1 MTEVII
7 PRTSRS
13 VLDICSGDQATAEC
27 FLRNNP
33 EVQSGSLIPGR
44 AYCMANYSLSPEERA
59 IVCPLNAMSR
69 QERDNLSCIIEEYG
83 DEAQIIATFYDRYRT
98 DMDEYQK
105 TKDVA
110 QGASHANTFAGAGAA
125 VYTARR
131 DSFRDAL
138 LHYQDVLERLSNHT
152 RVGRGPAAQ
161 KAKLQRE
168 AVAAYEVLNQRF
180 QNELHKLVPEG
191 NRGVNKRGNPR
202 NKGNALSNAQRGL
215 TLAER
220 SDTQRIQVSNGYDQ
234 HRMGLLARGT
244 RAAGP
249 GFILLDAGIRYN
261 LVRNEYRH
269 GGDWQREAFV
279 QSAGFGG
286 ATAAGIGVGMA
297 AKAGLAA
304 AQISLMA
311 TPVGWCMV
319 IGTAAVVGY
328 GLATGADSSFKAF
341 AKRLWDYF
349 D

>member
-191 NRGVNKRGNPR
+191 NRGVNK
-202 NKGNALSNAQRGL
+202 
-215 TLAER
+215 
-220 SDTQRIQVSNGYDQ
+220 
-234 HRMGLLARGT
+234 
-244 RAAGP
+244 
-249 GFILLDAGIRYN
+249 
-261 LVRNEYRH
+261 
-269 GGDWQREAFV
+269 
-279 QSAGFGG
+279 G
-286 ATAAGIGVGMA
+286 ATP
-297 AKAGLAA
+297 
-304 AQISLMA
+304 Q
-311 TPVGWCMV
+311 
-319 IGTAAVVGY
+319 
-328 GLATGADSSFKAF
+328 
-341 AKRLWDYF
+341 
-349 D
+349 

>member
-1 MTEVII
+1 MPEIII

-33 EVQSGSLIPGR
+33 EVQSGFLIPGR
-44 AYCMANYSLSPEERA
+44 VYCSSNYSLSPEERA

-69 QERDNLSCIIEEYG
+69 HERDNLSCVIDEYG
-83 DEAQIIATFYDRYRT
+83 DETQVLATFYDQYQT
-98 DMDEYQK
+98 DMEEYQK
-105 TKDVA
+105 TKDMVN
-110 QGASHANTFAGAGAA
+110 GASHANTFAGAGAA

-131 DSFRDAL
+131 DSFKDAL
-138 LHYQDVLERLSNHT
+138 LHYQDILERLSDHT

-161 KAKLQRE
+161 RAKLRKE
-168 AVAAYEVLNQRF
+168 AVAAYDVLNQRF

-191 NRGVNKRGNPR
+191 NRGVNRQGNPR
-202 NKGNALSNAQRGL
+202 NKGNALSNPQRGM

-220 SDTQRIQVSNGYDQ
+220 SDTVGIQVLNGYEQ
-234 HRMGLLARGT
+234 HRMGRLAKGVRVV
-244 RAAGP
+244 GP
-249 GFILLDAGIRYN
+249 GFILLDAGLRYN

-297 AKAGLAA
+297 AKASLAA
-304 AQISLMA
+304 AKITLMA
-311 TPVGWCMV
+311 TPVGWGLV
-319 IGTAAVVGY
+319 IGTAAFVGY
-328 GLATGADSSFKAF
+328 GLATGADSSFKEF
-341 AKRLWDYF
+341 AKRIWDFF